1 MCFCLFIFRYN
12 LLDRLQF
19 LFFVCLFLMM
29 FLLMFLVSFIIV
41 VCLLLFQL
49 FVRIVCTVC
58 IVLLFFLTESPLS
71 SMLVWKQLCIDCVL
85 LA

>member
-19 LFFVCLFLMM
+19 LFFVCLFLIM
-29 FLLMFLVSFIIV
+29 FFLMFLVSFIIV

-49 FVRIVCTVC
+49 FVRIVCTV
-58 IVLLFFLTESPLS
+58 IFFDRKSSQFNVVLETTLY
-71 SMLVWKQLCIDCVL
+71 
-85 LA
+85 

>member
-49 FVRIVCTVC
+49 FVRIVRTV
-58 IVLLFFLTESPLS
+58 IFFDRKS
-71 SMLVWKQLCIDCVL
+71 SQFNVGLETTLY
-85 LA
+85 

>member
-19 LFFVCLFLMM
+19 LFFVCLFFMM

-49 FVRIVCTVC
+49 FVRIVNAQ
-58 IVLLFFLTESPLS
+58 LFFLTESPLS

>member
-19 LFFVCLFLMM
+19 LFFVCL

-49 FVRIVCTVC
+49 FVRIVCTV
-58 IVLLFFLTESPLS
+58 IFFDRKS
-71 SMLVWKQLCIDCVL
+71 SQFNVGLETTLY
-85 LA
+85 

>member
-1 MCFCLFIFRYN
+1 MCSCLFIFRYN

-49 FVRIVCTVC
+49 FVRIVCTV
-58 IVLLFFLTESPLS
+58 IFFLTESPLNA
-71 SMLVWKQLCIDCVL
+71 MLVWK
-85 LA
+85 